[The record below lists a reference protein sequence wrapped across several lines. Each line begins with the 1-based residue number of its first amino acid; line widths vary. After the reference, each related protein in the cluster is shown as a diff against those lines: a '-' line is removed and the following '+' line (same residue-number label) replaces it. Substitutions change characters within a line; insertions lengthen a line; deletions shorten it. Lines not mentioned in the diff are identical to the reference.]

1 VRIIGSLRRVSA
13 LVSYPFWLPVS
24 EVRRLTFLIPLG
36 FALLGAAGCS
46 APPTVANLFT
56 PFRLDIAQGNYLT
69 EEALERVKP
78 GMKRQDV
85 RFALGSPLLSD
96 PFHPNRWDY
105 IFRFQK
111 GNGEAISRRVTI
123 YFEGELVTKVDA
135 DKLPGRDDPNDP
147 ALPRGRQR

>member
-1 VRIIGSLRRVSA
+1 
-13 LVSYPFWLPVS
+13 
-24 EVRRLTFLIPLG
+24 
-36 FALLGAAGCS
+36 
-46 APPTVANLFT
+46 VANLFK

-78 GMKRQDV
+78 GMKRQ
-85 RFALGSPLLSD
+85 SPLLSD